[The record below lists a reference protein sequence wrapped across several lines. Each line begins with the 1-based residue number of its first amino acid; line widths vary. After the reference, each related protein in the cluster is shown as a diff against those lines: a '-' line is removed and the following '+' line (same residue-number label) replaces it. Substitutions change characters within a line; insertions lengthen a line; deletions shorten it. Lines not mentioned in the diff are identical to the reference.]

1 MWESVAASVA
11 GMMGAVAAAAPTPP
25 PTPAVDATPVLTST
39 PFGALPEQGV
49 THTITISGRGTL
61 TATRVTFTT
70 TADLDGVIA
79 QAEPGRCAA
88 SPRIVVCDLG
98 DLLLGAAA
106 AVPRITI
113 TGRIR
118 PGVPPGTVVRNRVS
132 VTSAESTA
140 SDPQIASNAYL
151 LPGSTA
157 TATAAATAT
166 DPPPAV
172 ASEVRPPGRS
182 LRVPAVAAVVVGAV
196 AAGTLLTRR
205 RLRRRHGLPPPAGCN
220 DEAPGSDVAEGR
232 ERGRRQE

>member
-11 GMMGAVAAAAPTPP
+11 GMMGAVAAAAPAPP
-25 PTPAVDATPVLTST
+25 PAPAVDATPVLTST

-49 THTITISGRGTL
+49 THTVTISGRGTL

-88 SPRIVVCDLG
+88 SPRVVVCDLG
-98 DLLLGAAA
+98 DLLLGAAT

-118 PGVPPGTVVRNRVS
+118 PGVPSGTLVRNRVS
-132 VTSAESTA
+132 VTSVESTA
-140 SDPQIASNAYL
+140 TDPQIASNAYL

-157 TATAAATAT
+157 TATATAT
-166 DPPPAV
+166 DPALEPPAV
-172 ASEVRPPGRS
+172 ASDVRPPGRS
-182 LRVPAVAAVVVGAV
+182 LRVPAVAAVMVSVV
-196 AAGTLLTRR
+196 AAGILLARR
-205 RLRRRHGLPPPAGCN
+205 RLRRRHGQPPAGCN
-220 DEAPGSDVAEGR
+220 D
-232 ERGRRQE
+232 

>member
-11 GMMGAVAAAAPTPP
+11 GMMGAVAVAAPAPP
-25 PTPAVDATPVLTST
+25 PAPAVDATPVLTST
-39 PFGALPEQGV
+39 PFGALPAQGV
-49 THTITISGRGTL
+49 THTVTISGRGTL

-118 PGVPPGTVVRNRVS
+118 PGVPPGTVVRNRVG

-140 SDPQIASNAYL
+140 TDPQIASNAYL
-151 LPGSTA
+151 LPGSPA
-157 TATAAATAT
+157 TATE
-166 DPPPAV
+166 PPLESPAV

-182 LRVPAVAAVVVGAV
+182 LRMPAVAAVVVGAV

-205 RLRRRHGLPPPAGCN
+205 RLRRRHGLPPP
-220 DEAPGSDVAEGR
+220 GR
-232 ERGRRQE
+232 L

>member
-1 MWESVAASVA
+1 MGRSAYSVGMWESVAASVA
-11 GMMGAVAAAAPTPP
+11 GVMGAVAAAAPAPLP
-25 PTPAVDATPVLTST
+25 APAVDATPVLTST

-49 THTITISGRGTL
+49 THTVTISGRGTL

-70 TADLDGVIA
+70 TVDLDGVIA
-79 QAEPGRCAA
+79 RAEPGRCAA

-106 AVPRITI
+106 AAPRITI

-132 VTSAESTA
+132 VTSVESTA
-140 SDPQIASNAYL
+140 TNPHIASNAYL

-157 TATAAATAT
+157 TATAT
-166 DPPPAV
+166 DPPLESPAV

-182 LRVPAVAAVVVGAV
+182 LRVPAVAAVMVGAV

-205 RLRRRHGLPPPAGCN
+205 RLRRRHGLPPAAVTTGHRDPM
-220 DEAPGSDVAEGR
+220 
-232 ERGRRQE
+232 